1 MKLRARL
8 RKWQLH
14 LGLSRE
20 SNPHAYSGPSA
31 EDLARERSY
40 RASRTDPT
48 AQSVGEEE

>member
-20 SNPHAYSGPSA
+20 SNPNAYSGPSA

-40 RASRTDPT
+40 LASRTDS
-48 AQSVGEEE
+48 AGEVS